1 MKKTLLL
8 LLFNFFLIS
17 SSMGTELYPAIS
29 SYQADRGAL
38 TRKYNN
44 PLSDEFFKRFDQ
56 LYSDWLKALEK
67 MPYESYSLDGKI
79 DWQLF
84 KNHLEKEQFFHQLA
98 YDDFNQVKQVA
109 DFGND
114 LEKFYQTR
122 RMAVKPNA
130 QELASTF
137 TKTENTIKS
146 KWEAMKKT
154 KPFDSWQKAE
164 LASETVEALRKSTEE
179 AYNFYFDYD
188 PEFTWWMKKPM
199 ESLNEILRGYA
210 AFLKNHF
217 ENTVVKN
224 DGSGIIGKPVGKL
237 AVEKEL
243 AFNLIPYTAEELLK
257 EGEKQYAWCE
267 AEMLKA
273 SEELGYGKNWK
284 AALEYVKNTY
294 VPAGEWPQMVAEMAE
309 EAIEFLETRDLLTIP
324 DMAKETWRTTMMSAE
339 RQKIS
344 PFFLGGE
351 TIIISYPT
359 SSMTHEE
366 KMMSMRGNNPH
377 FSRATVQHELIPG
390 HHLQQ
395 FMNQRHFPHRRLFNT
410 PFWVEGWTL
419 YWEFNLWDKNFPKN
433 PEDRV
438 GMLFWRMHRA
448 ARIVFSLNYHLGK
461 WTPQQC
467 IDYLVDAV
475 GHERANAEAE
485 VRRSFEGSYGP
496 LYQLAYM
503 IGGLQVY
510 SLKNEIVQSGKMTE
524 KEFHDYFISQNY
536 MPIEL
541 LRARMKDE
549 NLPRNFKSSWRFL
562 D

>member
-130 QELASTF
+130 QELASSF

>member
-359 SSMTHEE
+359 YSMTHEE

>member
-130 QELASTF
+130 QELASSF

-359 SSMTHEE
+359 YSMTHEE

>member
-1 MKKTLLL
+1 MKKHLI
-8 LLFNFFLIS
+8 FFLSLLIAVNS
-17 SSMGTELYPAIS
+17 FATELYPAIS
-29 SYQADRGAL
+29 SYQADKGAL
-38 TRKYNN
+38 VRKYSN
-44 PLSDEFFKRFDQ
+44 PLSDEYFQRFDK
-56 LYSDWLKALEK
+56 LYTDWLKALEN
-67 MPYESYSLDGKI
+67 MPYESYSLDGKM
-79 DWQLF
+79 DYQLF
-84 KNHLEKEQFFHQLA
+84 KNHLEKELFFHQLA
-98 YDDFNQVKQVA
+98 YEDFRKVSHVV
-109 DFGND
+109 DFKDD
-114 LEKFYQTR
+114 LEKFYQSR

-130 QELASTF
+130 QEIAAMF
-137 TKTENTIKS
+137 TKNEKLIKA
-146 KWEAMKKT
+146 KWESMKKA
-154 KPFDSWQKAE
+154 KGFDSWQKAD
-164 LASETVEALRKSTEE
+164 LASQSVEALRKSTEE
-179 AYNFYFDYD
+179 AYNFYYDYD

-199 ESLNEILRGYA
+199 ESMNETLRAYA
-210 AFLKNHF
+210 GFLKTHF
-217 ENTVVKN
+217 ENSVVRD

-237 AVEKEL
+237 AIEKEL
-243 AFNLIPYTAEELLK
+243 AYNMIPYTAEELLK

-267 AEMLKA
+267 AEMIKA
-273 SEELGYGKNWK
+273 SQELGFGRDWK
-284 AALEYVKNTY
+284 AALEHVKNTY
-294 VPAGEWPQMVAEMAE
+294 APAGEWPQMVAEMAE
-309 EAIEFLETRDLLTIP
+309 EAIDFLESRDLLTIP

-339 RQKIS
+339 RQKVS

-359 SSMTHEE
+359 STMTHEE

-395 FMNQRHFPHRRLFNT
+395 FMNQRHFPHRRVFNT

-419 YWEFNLWDKNFPKN
+419 YWEFNLWDKNFPRN
-433 PEDRV
+433 AEDKV

-467 IDYLVDAV
+467 IDFLVDRV

-510 SLKNEIVQSGKMTE
+510 GLRKEMVEGGKMTE
-524 KEFHDYFISQNY
+524 KEFHDFFITQNY
-536 MPIEL
+536 TPIEL
-541 LRARMKDE
+541 LRARMKGDI
-549 NLPRNFKSSWRFL
+549 PKDFKSTWRFL

>member
-1 MKKTLLL
+1 MKQPIL
-8 LLFNFFLIS
+8 LLFFGIFFIS
-17 SSMGTELYPAIS
+17 TSYGTELYPAIS

-44 PLSDEFFKRFDQ
+44 SLSDEFFKRFDQ
-56 LYSDWLKALEK
+56 LYSDWLKALEN
-67 MPYESYSLDGKI
+67 MPYESYSLDGKM

-122 RMAVKPNA
+122 RMAVRPNA
-130 QELASTF
+130 QELASIF

-154 KPFDSWQKAE
+154 KAFDSWQKAE

-179 AYNFYFDYD
+179 AYNFYYDYD

-199 ESLNEILRGYA
+199 ESLNEVLKGYA
-210 AFLKNHF
+210 GFLKNHF
-217 ENTVVKN
+217 ENTVVKD

-237 AVEKEL
+237 AIEKEL
-243 AFNLIPYTAEELLK
+243 AFNMIPYTAEELLK

-359 SSMTHEE
+359 STMTHEE

-395 FMNQRHFPHRRLFNT
+395 FMNQRHFPHRRVFNT

-433 PEDRV
+433 AEDRI

-510 SLKNEIVQSGKMTE
+510 GLRKEMVERGKMSE
-524 KEFHDYFISQNY
+524 KEFHDFFISQNY
-536 MPIEL
+536 TPIEL
-541 LRARMKDE
+541 LRARMKGDI
-549 NLPRNFKSSWRFL
+549 PKDFKSTWKFL